1 MDNILTVYSAS
12 AGSGKT
18 FTLAVKYIEL
28 LIEQP
33 ENYRK
38 ILAVTFT
45 NKATDEMK
53 LRILSQLYG
62 LAHSLP
68 DSQAYADKIK
78 EDFHKAKKPIS
89 DELIKRNAGKALH
102 YLLHNYNY
110 FRIQTIDAFFQQVTR
125 NMARELNL
133 NANFKLSLNDS
144 QIEENAVDEMI
155 EQLTPKSNVMKWI
168 LDYINENISEDKSW
182 NVINSIKNFGL
193 TIFSDIYKAHE
204 EELNEVFQQP
214 DFFKN
219 FDSLMR
225 GIMKQAEEEYS
236 KVYDDYQ
243 ALMEANGVSFAD
255 FKSGKSG
262 ACGYFEK
269 FANGIKAMAG
279 VDDDKHFNKTA
290 QKATEDIGAWVK
302 KGDLGTSLEQV
313 AIKLMQMLNETE
325 AKRKEWMSSYKSAS
339 NTIRHISKL
348 RLLGSIKDK
357 VDEVN
362 ALANRF
368 PLSATQ
374 ALLNTMIGTSDAP
387 FVYEKIGTQISH
399 IMIDEFQD
407 TSLAQWH
414 NFKVLLEDCMS
425 QNSACLIVG
434 DVKQSIYRWR
444 SSDWRLLN
452 NISQEFPGYNI
463 EPTPLDT
470 NYRSEANIVK
480 FNNAFFE
487 TAAKE
492 EFKEFANNAS
502 NVDKIYKKEAVC
514 QKIHPKKADKAHKGL
529 VRLTLLPIDDYESV
543 TMQLIA
549 DQINMLLQ
557 KGVRQSDIAILTRT
571 NKHIASI
578 GAFLMDELPEV
589 TLVSDEAFV
598 LEASL
603 AVRTIIT
610 AMRVMAN
617 DADELSKAT
626 LARYSQLLS
635 GNADAA
641 TAILNASAN
650 FDALLPAAFNKEARA
665 LLAQKPTYELAETIC
680 NIFRLDKLKNETAY
694 LCKFFDTLASFLAD
708 TPATIGDVINEWDEN
723 MHKKAIE
730 SDKVEGIRLLTIHKS
745 KGLEF
750 DNVIIPFC
758 DWKMEQTATL
768 WASPKESPYN
778 KLPLV
783 PLEFSKTKLSGTIY
797 EADYN
802 EEHMQNMV
810 DNMNLLYVAFTRA
823 GKNLFVSCK
832 DANRKGSRTSGTRA
846 TIVAS
851 TLNALAKS
859 NQLEGCCIEE
869 NEDATIFNY
878 GELFIKEPKA
888 KEATAESNKAETNV
902 FTPEITPLS
911 LNLDNYSYK
920 QADVD
925 FRQSNKSR
933 EFVAADDEGT
943 DEEQEAYIKT
953 GTILHRIFST
963 IETSA
968 DIDKA
973 LTLLEQEG
981 ELYSSTTS
989 KEKLMEMLHKRLES
1003 KKVKEWFSPGWQ
1015 IFNECAIL
1023 DIDPTTGKVINRR
1036 PDRVMMNGKETIVV
1050 DFKFAAPNI
1059 DHQRQVA
1066 QYMHLLSS
1074 MGYSN
1079 VKGYLWYVYTN
1090 KIEEV
1095 NA

>member
-68 DSQAYADKIK
+68 DSQAYANKIK
-78 EDFHKAKKPIS
+78 EDFHEAKKPIS

-133 NANFKLSLNDS
+133 NANFKLSLNDC

-374 ALLNTMIGTSDAP
+374 ALLNTMLGTSAAP
-387 FVYEKIGTQISH
+387 FV
-399 IMIDEFQD
+399 
-407 TSLAQWH
+407 
-414 NFKVLLEDCMS
+414 
-425 QNSACLIVG
+425 
-434 DVKQSIYRWR
+434 
-444 SSDWRLLN
+444 
-452 NISQEFPGYNI
+452 
-463 EPTPLDT
+463 
-470 NYRSEANIVK
+470 
-480 FNNAFFE
+480 
-487 TAAKE
+487 
-492 EFKEFANNAS
+492 
-502 NVDKIYKKEAVC
+502 
-514 QKIHPKKADKAHKGL
+514 
-529 VRLTLLPIDDYESV
+529 
-543 TMQLIA
+543 
-549 DQINMLLQ
+549 
-557 KGVRQSDIAILTRT
+557 
-571 NKHIASI
+571 
-578 GAFLMDELPEV
+578 
-589 TLVSDEAFV
+589 
-598 LEASL
+598 
-603 AVRTIIT
+603 
-610 AMRVMAN
+610 
-617 DADELSKAT
+617 
-626 LARYSQLLS
+626 
-635 GNADAA
+635 
-641 TAILNASAN
+641 
-650 FDALLPAAFNKEARA
+650 
-665 LLAQKPTYELAETIC
+665 
-680 NIFRLDKLKNETAY
+680 
-694 LCKFFDTLASFLAD
+694 
-708 TPATIGDVINEWDEN
+708 
-723 MHKKAIE
+723 
-730 SDKVEGIRLLTIHKS
+730 
-745 KGLEF
+745 
-750 DNVIIPFC
+750 
-758 DWKMEQTATL
+758 
-768 WASPKESPYN
+768 
-778 KLPLV
+778 
-783 PLEFSKTKLSGTIY
+783 
-797 EADYN
+797 
-802 EEHMQNMV
+802 
-810 DNMNLLYVAFTRA
+810 
-823 GKNLFVSCK
+823 
-832 DANRKGSRTSGTRA
+832 
-846 TIVAS
+846 
-851 TLNALAKS
+851 
-859 NQLEGCCIEE
+859 
-869 NEDATIFNY
+869 
-878 GELFIKEPKA
+878 
-888 KEATAESNKAETNV
+888 
-902 FTPEITPLS
+902 
-911 LNLDNYSYK
+911 
-920 QADVD
+920 
-925 FRQSNKSR
+925 
-933 EFVAADDEGT
+933 
-943 DEEQEAYIKT
+943 
-953 GTILHRIFST
+953 
-963 IETSA
+963 
-968 DIDKA
+968 
-973 LTLLEQEG
+973 
-981 ELYSSTTS
+981 
-989 KEKLMEMLHKRLES
+989 
-1003 KKVKEWFSPGWQ
+1003 
-1015 IFNECAIL
+1015 
-1023 DIDPTTGKVINRR
+1023 
-1036 PDRVMMNGKETIVV
+1036 
-1050 DFKFAAPNI
+1050 
-1059 DHQRQVA
+1059 
-1066 QYMHLLSS
+1066 
-1074 MGYSN
+1074 
-1079 VKGYLWYVYTN
+1079 
-1090 KIEEV
+1090 
-1095 NA
+1095 